1 MGGVSKMDEKTISKL
16 NILRSLINLE
26 VRIILTKDGNEI
38 QGILKSVEEQ
48 KIIINN
54 VILDVYDIETF
65 FVIKKPNETKQGDNL
80 F

>member
-1 MGGVSKMDEKTISKL
+1 MDEKTISKL